1 MRLLN
6 EKYFP
11 WKQLLGFF
19 ARFSRQ
25 ARVVFAIRPA

>member
-1 MRLLN
+1 MQMLN

-19 ARFSRQ
+19 ALFSRQ
-25 ARVVFAIRPA
+25 KRVVFAIRAA